1 MTYDLREARCQASDV
16 PWRDAHGQTPQLAL
30 LRLDGD
36 LYESTMDAL
45 KALYEKVSSGG
56 FVIVDDLN
64 DFEPLPPCSFGIS
77 RATGH

>member
-1 MTYDLREARCQASDV
+1 MVKHR
-16 PWRDAHGQTPQLAL
+16 QLAL

-56 FVIVDDLN
+56 FVIADDLN
-64 DFEPLPPCSFGIS
+64 DFEPCRRAVFGFRERQGIKDPIETIDW
-77 RATGH
+77 TGVFWRKSGK